1 MGLYEKNLVAFKRD
15 PGRENMNIK
24 VKFYKKTLGL
34 PRSGQIVPS
43 LPARTIFPYNLPR
56 RYKKSWSENGNQ
68 EKKLLDLIL
77 KILVLKICVLKLSVI
92 FTQKKEIS
100 LNR

>member
-1 MGLYEKNLVAFKRD
+1 MMGLYEKNLVAFKRD

-43 LPARTIFPYNLPR
+43 RAARTIFPYNLPR
-56 RYKKSWSENGNQ
+56 RVSLCKYVLFFKKIVIQKNQKCFSNNGFM
-68 EKKLLDLIL
+68 K
-77 KILVLKICVLKLSVI
+77 
-92 FTQKKEIS
+92 TEIREIIS
-100 LNR
+100 